1 VTARKPLKIRQAD
14 VDAAEAAVWKAAEQA
29 PTPVLRK
36 RGRPVTTGTTPAK
49 DRKAKERATTAEAG
63 GGRLNIKLT
72 PQGAADLAA
81 IQAKHP
87 GMTKTEVIHNLMRGY
102 MLD

>member
-1 VTARKPLKIRQAD
+1 MMTIAEKLAVAIALVVIVAVSSCAAR
-14 VDAAEAAVWKAAEQA
+14 
-29 PTPVLRK
+29 T
-36 RGRPVTTGTTPAK
+36 
-49 DRKAKERATTAEAG
+49 AKERATTADAG